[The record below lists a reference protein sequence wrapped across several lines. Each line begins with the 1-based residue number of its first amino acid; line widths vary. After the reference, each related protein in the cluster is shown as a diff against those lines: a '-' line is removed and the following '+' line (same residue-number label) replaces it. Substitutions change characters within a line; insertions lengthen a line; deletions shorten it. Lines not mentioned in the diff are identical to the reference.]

1 MEMPVVYIVV
11 AHEFPTNQCLGTV
24 ASATSME
31 QANMIVKA
39 FAFVAL
45 AYRRSIMYVIRDMSS
60 ASLYGPE
67 CAVNLLQDWQL
78 DMC

>member
-1 MEMPVVYIVV
+1 MTVLYIVV
-11 AHEFPTNQCLGTV
+11 AYEFPTNQCLGIV
-24 ASATSME
+24 ASATSLE
-31 QANMIVKA
+31 QANMIIKA

-45 AYRRSIMYVIRDMSS
+45 SYRRSIMYVIRDLSS

-67 CAVNLLQDWQL
+67 CSVNLLQDWQL